1 MPARLA
7 HVFWN
12 EDLSQLDV
20 ERDAVLIAGRILR
33 AEDPEAIAWM
43 SRALP
48 PGAIERASRS
58 RGLDPRR
65 ARLGRLLA
73 AAR

>member
-7 HVFWN
+7 HVFWD
-12 EDLSQLDV
+12 EDLARLDI
-20 ERDAVLIAGRILR
+20 ERDAVLIADRILR
-33 AEDPEAIAWM
+33 AEDPEALVWM

-48 PGAIERASRS
+48 RAAIERASRS